1 MMAFKDDAVRFTK
14 KNFIKEIYKIGKEE
28 GIPETWLS
36 ICISSGGLSY
46 AVEHVASHIFLNNR
60 TIKKRTRNKV
70 IVLHE
75 VAKAHLDWTNDK
87 IKEEKSSWAKRSLL
101 VELEGKKKELFTAL
115 SRRGL

>member
-1 MMAFKDDAVRFTK
+1 MAFKDDVVRFTK
-14 KNFIKEIYKIGKEE
+14 KDFIREIYKIGKEE

-70 IVLHE
+70 IVLRE
-75 VAKAHLDWTNDK
+75 VAKTHLYSINDK

-101 VELEGKKKELFTAL
+101 VELEDKKKESFNAL
-115 SRRGL
+115 SRLGL